1 MTIHIPHITDRD
13 IREHVTYR
21 QAMTALRNALLE
33 DVDPATDF
41 PRQILEL
48 ADRKQLLFMP
58 SQSRE
63 WVGTKLI
70 SVNPLNYRR
79 SIDRVQGVYLLM
91 DFDTTTPRAIIDGSE
106 LTELRTAAMSMVV
119 ADALLPRDARTVMLF
134 GYGAEA
140 RAHLLALK
148 EIRPSLSEVVVTGRN
163 QVKAE
168 MFAANAAEHGWD
180 ARIGAARSPESTIP
194 QADVIL
200 TVTGAAEPL
209 FDSSLVKPGTL
220 VMAIG
225 SHNNDRRE
233 VEGELLGRSYVIVE
247 DRATAMRE
255 AGDVTMAAAE
265 GALTD
270 DDLIEL
276 HDFVRDPRLVGRDK
290 PVVYKSVG
298 MSWQDLAVAAEVYRR
313 VPQGRR

>member
-1 MTIHIPHITDRD
+1 MSIHIPHITDRD

-21 QAMTALRNALLE
+21 HAMTALKDAVLG

-48 ADRKQLLFMP
+48 DDRKQLLFMP
-58 SQSRE
+58 SQSSK
-63 WVGTKLI
+63 WMGTKLI

-79 SIDRVQGVYLLM
+79 GLDRVQGVYLRM
-91 DFDTTTPRAIIDGSE
+91 DVDTTTPRAIIDGSE
-106 LTELRTAAMSMVV
+106 LTELRTAAMSMVI
-119 ADALLPRDARTVMLF
+119 ADAILPRDARTVMLF
-134 GYGAEA
+134 GYGAQA

-148 EIRPSLSEVVVTGRN
+148 ELRPSLKEVVVTGRN

-200 TVTGAAEPL
+200 TVTGAGEPL
-209 FDSSLVKPGTL
+209 FDTSRVKPGTL

-225 SHNNDRRE
+225 SHDPDRRE
-233 VEGELLGRSYVIVE
+233 LEPELLGRSHVIVE
-247 DRATAMRE
+247 DRNTALRE
-255 AGDVTMAAAE
+255 AGDVAMAIAE
-265 GALTD
+265 GTLSD

-276 HDFVRDPRLVGRDK
+276 HDFVRNPEMVTRDR
-290 PVVYKSVG
+290 PIVYKSVG
-298 MSWQDLAVAAEVYRR
+298 MSWQDLAVAAEIYQR